1 MFFVFYI
8 FNKEWWKS
16 CQFFILFFC
25 WLFSTKGLSL
35 SALKSQQEVI
45 VNLHLGFWFPLTSGW
60 VYRTENETC
69 LLWDITDIVNNNLL
83 LTMKGFTCFF
93 GKVTEQRLGRE
104 KLVGGGR
111 AENSDW
117 RSPALCSGCCENR
130 PISGVWSLWLRG
142 VGGLML
148 LVKYGSEIKKI
159 LLF

>member
-104 KLVGGGR
+104 KLVGG
-111 AENSDW
+111 AEQRIVTDGHQLSAQDAVRTDRSAVFDRSGLEVSGDW
-117 RSPALCSGCCENR
+117 CC
-130 PISGVWSLWLRG
+130 
-142 VGGLML
+142 L
-148 LVKYGSEIKKI
+148 LSMVLK
-159 LLF
+159 